1 MTNKARAVKKVL
13 ESNNIPPLV
22 IWCVMD
28 ILNPSRKAA
37 GPAEKKAKKKKT
49 KPMILKRQA
58 EELWKEI
65 CKRRD
70 GYRCQDCGGT
80 EVLQV
85 HHLISRSNHRMKF
98 EPDNG
103 VTLCRDCHCKVTFQ
117 YKGYIYPEKMSELV
131 GPSRWERLVT
141 MAKQPVRP
149 LTVTELEKIIEKLK
163 GSE

>member
-28 ILNPSRKAA
+28 ILEPRKKPH
-37 GPAEKKAKKKKT
+37 GQDIKKKKKRP
-49 KPMILKRQA
+49 KPRIAILKRQA

-103 VTLCRDCHCKVTFQ
+103 VTLCRGCHCKVTFQ
-117 YKGYIYPEKMSELV
+117 YKGYIYPEKMIELV
-131 GPSRWERLVT
+131 GPCRWERLVT
-141 MAKQPVRP
+141 MSKQPVRP
-149 LTVTELEKIIEKLK
+149 MTVIELEKIIKELL
-163 GSE
+163 